1 MNSEFDCL
9 YGSRFCQG
17 GKMINAN
24 IIRLLLSKGGSILS
38 KIFFKINLQD
48 TTSGFQ
54 MFKLNTLK
62 LLLNKKIISKN
73 RFFQTE
79 IKIYTRKLKQK
90 EIPIQYK
97 CKTQTVYLYFRFRL
111 NHEKHFWRTRKSKIY
126 LSWLR
131 Q

>member
-1 MNSEFDCL
+1 MNSDFDCL
-9 YGSRFCQG
+9 YGSRFCKG

-97 CKTQTVYLYFRFRL
+97 CKTQSVYLNAIFESICLLFKLKFFKKNYI
-111 NHEKHFWRTRKSKIY
+111 K
-126 LSWLR
+126 
-131 Q
+131 